1 MRRIKILGKA
11 LSDAE
16 VAAAVD
22 LATEAGCAAAEI
34 EVTASVGDPLPDCD
48 DEIVLVVMTPATC
61 ADASLEEE
69 LAKTQNGGRRA
80 ICIWPVGGDVPPE
93 HPPAAKK
100 YGYSI
105 IPWDANKLRA
115 VAADDD
121 VFYFET
127 PAGESLPTVET
138 ERNLCV
144 VEVKPKIE
152 EKAKPT

>member
-1 MRRIKILGKA
+1 MRRVKILGKA
-11 LSDAE
+11 LSE
-16 VAAAVD
+16 VEIAAAVG
-22 LATEAGCAAAEI
+22 LANEAGCTDSELEI
-34 EVTASVGDPLPDCD
+34 VASIGDPVEDCD

-61 ADASLEEE
+61 ADADLDEE
-69 LAKTQNGGRRA
+69 LAKTPNGGRRA
-80 ICIWPVGGDVPPE
+80 ICIWPGEGDVPTE

-105 IPWDANKLRA
+105 IPWDADKLRA

-127 PAGESLPTVET
+127 PSGEALPAVET

-144 VEVKPKIE
+144 VEVEPAE
-152 EKAKPT
+152 QKAKAS

>member
-1 MRRIKILGKA
+1 MRRLKILNRT

-16 VAAAVD
+16 ATAAAD
-22 LATEAGCAAAEI
+22 LAKNAGFTVEEI
-34 EVTASVGDPLPDCD
+34 EVAASVGDPVPEVD

-61 ADASLEEE
+61 ADASLDEE
-69 LAKTQNGGRRA
+69 LAKAQNGGRRA
-80 ICIWPVGGDVPPE
+80 ICIWPVEGDIPPE

-105 IPWDANKLRA
+105 IPWDVDKFRA

-127 PAGESLPTVET
+127 PAGEPLPTVES

-144 VEVKPKIE
+144 VEEKPKVE
-152 EKAKPT
+152 EEAKPT

>member
-11 LSDAE
+11 LSGAE
-16 VAAAVD
+16 TAAATD
-22 LATEAGCAAAEI
+22 LAKEAGFTGEEI
-34 EVTASVGDPLPDCD
+34 EVTASVGDPVPDID

-69 LAKTQNGGRRA
+69 LAKAQNGGRRA
-80 ICIWPVGGDVPPE
+80 ICIWPVEGDVPSE

-105 IPWDANKLRA
+105 IPWDADKFRA

-127 PAGESLPTVET
+127 PAGEPLPTVET

-144 VEVKPKIE
+144 VEVKAKIE
-152 EKAKPT
+152 EEKPV

>member
-1 MRRIKILGKA
+1 
-11 LSDAE
+11 
-16 VAAAVD
+16 
-22 LATEAGCAAAEI
+22 
-34 EVTASVGDPLPDCD
+34 
-48 DEIVLVVMTPATC
+48 VLVVMTPATC

-80 ICIWPVGGDVPPE
+80 ICIWPVEGDVSPE

-105 IPWDANKLRA
+105 IPWDADKLRA

-127 PAGESLPTVET
+127 SAGEPLPTVET

-144 VEVKPKIE
+144 VEVKPKVE
-152 EKAKPT
+152 EKANPT